1 MEISGGG
8 SRVGWLIPGRPGL
21 GRNWS
26 RLTGAGSEEAVAD
39 TTTPQPTSCR
49 VGNKAKPPTHGT
61 ASFLLL
67 SCVGNAVTVFP
78 SSCPPLRVFL
88 PPFFFI
94 FFHSNEEEKEL
105 LCLLF

>member
-88 PPFFFI
+88 PPFSFI